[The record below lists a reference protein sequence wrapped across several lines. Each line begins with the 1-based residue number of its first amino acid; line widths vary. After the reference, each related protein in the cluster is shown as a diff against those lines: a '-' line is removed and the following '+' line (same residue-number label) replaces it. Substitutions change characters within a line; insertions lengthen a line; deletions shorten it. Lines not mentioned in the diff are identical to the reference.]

1 MYNNYITVSCCL
13 AKTKI
18 EFRGKGNRVYK
29 YVFKVGEIL
38 NYSIENANE
47 YSEDAIVVFLSKN
60 EIVVHIQE
68 PLAKILFFSAMK
80 C

>member
-1 MYNNYITVSCCL
+1 M
-13 AKTKI
+13 
-18 EFRGKGNRVYK
+18 KGNRVYK